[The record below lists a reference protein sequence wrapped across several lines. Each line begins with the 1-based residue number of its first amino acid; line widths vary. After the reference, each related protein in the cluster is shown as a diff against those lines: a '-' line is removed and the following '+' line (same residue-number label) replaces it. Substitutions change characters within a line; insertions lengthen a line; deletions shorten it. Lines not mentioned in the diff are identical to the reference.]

1 MDEPVSG
8 DDIALI
14 EAHIE
19 TLAVSIE
26 RCRKLSLAAKTA
38 IAAGAAWIVLTL
50 TWIVPFTALMIIAAM
65 AAVIGGVVLLGS
77 NSTTWTQT
85 EARLHASE
93 AMRAGMI
100 ERLQMRVVDEGVR
113 RLH

>member
-19 TLAVSIE
+19 ALAVSIE
-26 RCRKLSLAAKTA
+26 RCRKLSLAAKIA
-38 IAAGAAWIVLTL
+38 IAAGAAWLTL
-50 TWIVPFTALMIIAAM
+50 TLLLIVPFTAFMIIAAT

-85 EARLHASE
+85 EARLRASE
-93 AMRAGMI
+93 AMRAEMI
-100 ERLQMRVVDEGVR
+100 ARLELRVVDGGVR
-113 RLH
+113 QLH

>member
-1 MDEPVSG
+1 MQNETARDAIERLEDE
-8 DDIALI
+8 I
-14 EAHIE
+14 ERL
-19 TLAVSIE
+19 TLKRE

-85 EARLHASE
+85 EARLRASE
-93 AMRAGMI
+93 AMRAEMI